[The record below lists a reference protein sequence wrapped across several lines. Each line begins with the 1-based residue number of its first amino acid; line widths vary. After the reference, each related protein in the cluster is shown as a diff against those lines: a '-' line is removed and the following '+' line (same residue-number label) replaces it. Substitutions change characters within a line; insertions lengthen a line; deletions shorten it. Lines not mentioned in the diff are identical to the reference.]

1 MTFTNIEVKIQAA
14 QNGVKLFELPKQLGI
29 SESTFYRLMR
39 VELNDADR
47 QRVLKAIREI
57 AAERVG

>member
-1 MTFTNIEVKIQAA
+1 MTFTNVDIKKDAA
-14 QNGVKLFELPKQLGI
+14 EKGVRLYELPNQLGI

-57 AAERVG
+57 AAARVW

>member
-39 VELNDADR
+39 TELNKTDR
-47 QRVLKAIREI
+47 ERVLKAIREI
-57 AAERVG
+57 VANR